1 MLFRQNTHKTRN
13 NAIEMSQAFQDI
25 TQFTRFTDLNF
36 EYAFS
41 VIQKWETVFY
51 LMVEMEVIC

>member
-1 MLFRQNTHKTRN
+1 MLFRQNIHKTRN
-13 NAIEMSQAFQDI
+13 NAIEMSQAFQGI
-25 TQFTRFTDLNF
+25 AQFTRFTDLNF

-51 LMVEMEVIC
+51 LMVEMKVIC

>member
-1 MLFRQNTHKTRN
+1 
-13 NAIEMSQAFQDI
+13 MSQAFQDI

-51 LMVEMEVIC
+51 LMVEIKVIC